1 MLIVKGFAI
10 NNDNSKDKVDVIK
23 FPQDFYNRS
32 GMDVN
37 QISEEERNKLISI
50 LKEEFMVK

>member
-50 LKEEFMVK
+50 LKEEFNVK